1 MKKIIA
7 LLLALVMI
15 LSLSVSAF
23 AAMTEVTET
32 GSILVKNNDT
42 VMASQKTFAAYKI
55 LDLKAYIEEDEG
67 EGEGE
72 GEDEA
77 PEIQSYLYTVPASL
91 EDFYAARYGL
101 NKTASDFD
109 AQVVAK
115 IAEETDFFAFGAA
128 VIATATE
135 APKTGAAVENGYKFT
150 DLPLGYYVIEDTTTQ
165 GDFIKPVSAL
175 IIDTATPDVEINVKA
190 EKPGVDKKIDT
201 DNNLT
206 STDDRAENSQAA
218 IGDTIT
224 YVITSKVPDMTGYDK
239 YFFIAQDTMS
249 KGLTYNNNMV
259 IKVGDKTLTANDYTV
274 TTTNNENGTTSLKIV
289 FHDFILY
296 NTEEFVGKPITI
308 TYTALLNDNAEIN
321 KTPNTNEVYLQY
333 SNNPGVDYNGENEP
347 NEEDKEKDPLGE
359 TPKEEVKTFTTALEI
374 IKTDPNG
381 NRLEGAVFTLTGE
394 TMNRVRVEQ
403 ESFELNETGE
413 YWKLKDGSY
422 TTTDPNST
430 IDGAPV
436 DKDKYESLA
445 EKYAKTT
452 NTTYETK
459 VDGPLTITAT
469 VGEDGTVRFEGLKEG
484 DYTITEA
491 KAPTGYNPLTETV
504 QVKITWNKE
513 TLGFEFT
520 GAADADGI
528 AQVTVVNQTG
538 TELPST
544 GGMGTTIFYILGGI
558 MVLAAVVMLV
568 TKKRMSSAE

>member
-1 MKKIIA
+1 MKKSIA
-7 LLLALVMI
+7 LLLALVMV

-23 AAMTEVTET
+23 AAMTEVAAGT

-42 VMASQKTFAAYKI
+42 VLASEKTFAAYKI
-55 LDLKAYIEEDEG
+55 LDLKAYKDEETG
-67 EGEGE
+67 
-72 GEDEA
+72 
-77 PEIQSYLYTVPASL
+77 EIQTYLYTVPESL
-91 EDFYAARYGL
+91 ADFYAARYGL

-115 IAEETDFFAFGAA
+115 IAEETDLFAFGAA
-128 VIATATE
+128 VIAAATE
-135 APKTGAAVENGYKFT
+135 DPKTGAAVENGYKFS
-150 DLPLGYYVIEDTTTQ
+150 DLPLGYYVIEDTTTE
-165 GDFIKPVSAL
+165 GDYIKPVSAL

-201 DNNLT
+201 DNNLGT
-206 STDDRAENSQAA
+206 TNDRAENSQAA
-218 IGDTIT
+218 IGDNIT

-249 KGLTYNNNMV
+249 KGLTYNEGSMV
-259 IKVGDKTLTANDYTV
+259 ITVGDTTLTADVDYTV
-274 TTTNNENGTTSLKIV
+274 SVTKNENAPNNLKIV
-289 FHDFILY
+289 FDNFIQY
-296 NTEEFVGKPITI
+296 NTKEFVGKPITI
-308 TYTALLNDNAEIN
+308 TYTALLNDNAEIS
-321 KTPNTNEVYLQY
+321 TAPNTNEVYLQY
-333 SNNPGVDYNGENEP
+333 SNNPNVDYKGENEP
-347 NEEDKEKDPLGE
+347 TEEDIEKEPLGE
-359 TPKEEVKTFTTALEI
+359 TPKKDVKTFTTALEI
-374 IKTDPNG
+374 VKTDPNG
-381 NRLEGAVFTLTGE
+381 NRLEGAEFTLTG
-394 TMNRVRVEQ
+394 TAMNRVRVEQ
-403 ESFELNETGE
+403 ESFELNETGA

-436 DKDKYESLA
+436 DKDKYESLT

-504 QVKITWNKE
+504 QVEITWNEE
-513 TLGFEFT
+513 TFGFEFD
-520 GAADADGI
+520 GAVDDNGI
-528 AQVTVVNQTG
+528 AKLTVMNQTG

>member
-32 GSILVKNNDT
+32 GSILVKNNGT

-67 EGEGE
+67 EGE
-72 GEDEA
+72 A

-91 EDFYAARYGL
+91 ADFYAARYDL
-101 NKTASDFD
+101 EKTASDFD

-115 IAEETDFFAFGAA
+115 IAEETDWFAFGAA
-128 VIATATE
+128 VKIS
-135 APKTGAAVENGYKFT
+135 N
-150 DLPLGYYVIEDTTTQ
+150 LPLGYYVIEDTTTE
-165 GDFIKPVSAL
+165 GEFVKPVSAL

-201 DNNLT
+201 DNDLT

-259 IKVGDKTLTANDYTV
+259 ITVGNKTLTANDYTATPTV
-274 TTTNNENGTTSLKIV
+274 NEDGTTSLKIV
-289 FHDFILY
+289 FDNFLQY
-296 NTEEFVGKPITI
+296 NTKEFVGKPITI

-321 KTPNTNEVYLQY
+321 KIPNTNEVYLQY
-333 SNNPGVDYNGENEP
+333 SNNPGVDYEGENEP
-347 NEEDKEKDPLGE
+347 TEEDIEKEPLGE
-359 TPKEEVKTFTTALEI
+359 TPKEDVKTFTTALEI
-374 IKTDPNG
+374 VKTDPLG
-381 NRLEGAVFTLTGE
+381 NRLEGAEFTLTGE
-394 TMNRVRVEQ
+394 TMNKVRVEQ

-436 DKDKYESLA
+436 DKTKYESLTD
-445 EKYAKTT
+445 KYAKTT
-452 NTTYETK
+452 TTNYVTK
-459 VDGPLTITAT
+459 ADGPLTITAT
-469 VGEDGTVRFEGLKEG
+469 VGDDGTLRFEGLKEG
-484 DYTITEA
+484 DYTITET

-568 TKKRMSSAE
+568 TKKRMSSSE

>member
-72 GEDEA
+72 DEA

-91 EDFYAARYGL
+91 ADFYAARYNL
-101 NKTASDFD
+101 EKTASDFD

-128 VIATATE
+128 VIAAATE
-135 APKTGAAVENGYKFT
+135 APKTGAAVANGYKFSN
-150 DLPLGYYVIEDTTTQ
+150 LPLGYYVIEDTTTD
-165 GDFIKPVSAL
+165 GAFVKPVSAL

-201 DNNLT
+201 DNDLT
-206 STDDRAENSQAA
+206 STDDRAENSQTA
-218 IGDTIT
+218 IGDTVT
-224 YVITSKVPDMTGYDK
+224 YVITSKVPDMAGYKK

-259 IKVGDKTLTANDYTV
+259 ITVGNKTLTANDYTATPTV
-274 TTTNNENGTTSLKIV
+274 NEDGTTSLKIV
-289 FHDFILY
+289 FHDFLQY

-321 KTPNTNEVYLQY
+321 KIPNTNEVYLQY
-333 SNNPGVDYNGENEP
+333 SNNPGVDYEGENEP
-347 NEEDKEKDPLGE
+347 TEEDIEKEPLGE
-359 TPKEEVKTFTTALEI
+359 TPKEDVKTFTTALEI
-374 IKTDPNG
+374 VKTDPNG
-381 NRLEGAVFTLTGE
+381 NRLEGAEFTLTGE

-436 DKDKYESLA
+436 DQTKYENLTD
-445 EKYAKTT
+445 KYAKITT
-452 NTTYETK
+452 TTYVTK
-459 VDGPLTITAT
+459 ADGPLTITAT

-484 DYTITEA
+484 EYTITET
-491 KAPTGYNPLTETV
+491 KAPTGYNPLTEET
-504 QVKITWNKE
+504 KFTITWNE
-513 TLGFEFT
+513 TTNGFEFT
-520 GAADADGI
+520 GAADANGI

-568 TKKRMSSAE
+568 TKKRMSGKQ